1 MTSPH
6 YNVRGN
12 VKSSVSAVQN
22 MTSANNGSFLA
33 EVLCEVACKW
43 QWAIFCNMEIVIYSP
58 NLHNNSFFWKKK
70 QWGPN
75 IIGARW
81 LFFAA
86 TTYLCSAEES

>member
-22 MTSANNGSFLA
+22 LTSANNGSFLA

-43 QWAIFCNMEIVIYSP
+43 QWAIFCNMEIVIYSQ

-70 QWGPN
+70 K
-75 IIGARW
+75 I
-81 LFFAA
+81 F
-86 TTYLCSAEES
+86 